1 MLRTV
6 TVGRMSNPNSVPLEP
21 MDTPARPRTL
31 AEQLR
36 GWPDD
41 RLLALLRDRPDLAT
55 PAPLDSAHL
64 ASRVGTRASIA
75 RALDQLNRTEIA
87 VLDAIALAGP
97 LSNTKLAGILNAGE
111 GALASAVER
120 LSALVLVWDSP
131 GGLRALSEVGGL
143 IAHSTGTSG
152 LQAWSRTPRDQ
163 AELASV
169 IEALTPHALTLLTHV
184 VDGGGTATAG
194 PEKRGNPRAT
204 DDPVQELIE
213 RGLLLPRA
221 GGLHWVPGE
230 VGLAVRRG
238 KTTAES
244 VDAPVSIA
252 VTERDPGQVNHSAAG
267 AAFDTVRRVEV
278 LLDHWSTHPP
288 VGLRSGGLAVRDL
301 KAASRLIHAD
311 VSTTALLVEVASAAG
326 LLALGMDQD
335 GNAAW
340 LPTDAYDAWTSRP
353 TAQRWF
359 HLVEAWLSSP
369 RLASRVGT
377 KDPHGKT
384 WNALAPDLVAPL
396 QVETRH
402 ETLTV
407 LAETVP
413 GAVLAAGTG
422 LSSLVRML
430 WWRRP
435 RRPAARES
443 MALWAVSEAGALGVL
458 GQDGM
463 SAAGRA
469 LVTGAAADVEAALT
483 PLLPPLVDQVLV
495 QADLT
500 AVAPGPLDSATART
514 LHLLADIESRG
525 GATVYRFSAGSL
537 RRALDAGWAVAE
549 VHDFL
554 AAVSSTP
561 IPQPLT
567 YLVNDA
573 ARTFGNLRVGFAE
586 SFIRSDDETLLAELM
601 HHPQAANWGLRKLAP
616 TVIVSTIP
624 VAVLLQRLRDSGTA
638 PVVEAADGSVRV
650 ARRDLQRTRNP
661 RSAAIGP
668 AQRATREAARMAQ
681 VATVIRAGDRAA
693 SLRPSG
699 GGSQG
704 PSAALA
710 ALRAAAEDRRLV
722 LIGYVDNDGA
732 TTERVVAPIRV
743 DGGWLTAYDQRADGH
758 RSFAVHRI
766 VAVRSLEQ
774 PA

>member
-1 MLRTV
+1 MSKPSTARTE
-6 TVGRMSNPNSVPLEP
+6 TDGNS
-21 MDTPARPRTL
+21 ARPRTL

-36 GWPDD
+36 GWPED

-55 PAPLDSAHL
+55 PAPQDSAHL

-75 RALDQLNRTEIA
+75 RALDQLTRTEIA

-97 LSNTKLAGILNAGE
+97 VTASKLAGIVNAGE
-111 GALASAVER
+111 GAVSSAVDR
-120 LSALVLVWDSP
+120 LSELVLVWDSP
-131 GGLRALSEVGGL
+131 GGLRALSEIGGL

-163 AELASV
+163 SELTGL
-169 IEALTPHALTLLTHV
+169 IDALTPNARALLTHV

-194 PEKRGNPRAT
+194 PEKRGGPRAA
-204 DDPVQELIE
+204 DDPVQELID

-238 KTTAES
+238 KTTVET
-244 VDAPVSIA
+244 VDAPPAIA
-252 VTERDPGQVNHSAAG
+252 VAERDPEQVNRSAAG
-267 AAFDTVRRVEV
+267 AAFDSVRRVEV

-311 VSTTALLVEVASAAG
+311 IATTALLVEVASAAG

-340 LPTDAYDAWTSRP
+340 LPTDAYDAWTSRA

-384 WNALAPDLVAPL
+384 WNALAPDLAAPL

-407 LAETVP
+407 LAETPP

-443 MALWAVSEAGALGVL
+443 MVLWAVSEAGVLGVL
-458 GQDGM
+458 GADGM

-469 LVTGAAADVEAALT
+469 LVTGDAADVEAALT

-500 AVAPGPLDSATART
+500 AVAPGPLESATART

-525 GATVYRFSAGSL
+525 GATVYRFSVGSL
-537 RRALDAGWAVAE
+537 RRALDAGWSVAE

-554 AAVSSTP
+554 DSVSSTP

-586 SFIRSDDETLLAELM
+586 SFIRSDDETLIAELM

-616 TVIVSTIP
+616 TVIVSTTP
-624 VAVLLQRLRDSGTA
+624 VAVLLQRLRDSGSA

-661 RSAAIGP
+661 RSTIISP

-681 VATVIRAGDRAA
+681 VAAAIRAGDRAA

-710 ALRAAAEDRRLV
+710 ALRAAVEDRRLV

-743 DGGWLTAYDQRADGH
+743 DGGWLTAYDQRADDH

-766 VAVRSLEQ
+766 VAVRPLEQ